1 MLKLVFTPPK
11 REEPLEWIEGTLSVG
26 LLLVEL
32 IKPSFVVCW
41 MFFYEVYALLV
52 AVPIRLFAVIIYVN
66 ACSLCQRR
74 ESGREVALNI
84 TYIEIFD
91 H

>member
-11 REEPLEWIEGTLSVG
+11 REEPLEWIEGALSVG

-41 MFFYEVYALLV
+41 MFFYEVYTLLV
-52 AVPIRLFAVIIYVN
+52 AVPIRPFLLSFFMSMYALFVK
-66 ACSLCQRR
+66 
-74 ESGREVALNI
+74 EGRVVEK
-84 TYIEIFD
+84 
-91 H
+91 